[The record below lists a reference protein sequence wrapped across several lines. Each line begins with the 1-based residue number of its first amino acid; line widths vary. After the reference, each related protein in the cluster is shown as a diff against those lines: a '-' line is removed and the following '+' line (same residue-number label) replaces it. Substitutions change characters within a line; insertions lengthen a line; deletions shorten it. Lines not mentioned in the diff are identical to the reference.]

1 MGLEYAPL
9 CYANDFNWHFVADLF
24 LVLFFNVTQLCNFLV
39 LFDSFKCFLFCSVL
53 FCFVLWWFFVLCCV
67 LFCFFISSSVLWWF
81 VWFFI
86 LCFILLCHFLC
97 LVDLF
102 KCFFLLLLF
111 CSVLFYDF
119 FLCCVMFCFFI
130 FKLCCVL
137 LCFIVFSLVLIWFAI
152 LFDRLLN
159 FILVFY
165 LGFIFF
171 CSVFRLCY
179 GMLEKENIRKRC
191 ILRSMWIVGS

>member
-1 MGLEYAPL
+1 M
-9 CYANDFNWHFVADLF
+9 F
-24 LVLFFNVTQLCNFLV
+24 
-39 LFDSFKCFLFCSVL
+39 
-53 FCFVLWWFFVLCCV
+53 FFVV
-67 LFCFFISSSVLWWF
+67 V
-81 VWFFI
+81 V
-86 LCFILLCHFLC
+86 
-97 LVDLF
+97 V
-102 KCFFLLLLF
+102 LF

-119 FLCCVMFCFFI
+119 FCAVLCYVLFCFFI

-165 LGFIFF
+165 LGFYFF

-179 GMLEKENIRKRC
+179 GMLEKENIRKRF
-191 ILRSMWIVGS
+191 IVWYYVNCWFIINGWVTQATNITITFSANFCWGLKPMSHTYAGHH

>member
-1 MGLEYAPL
+1 M
-9 CYANDFNWHFVADLF
+9 F
-24 LVLFFNVTQLCNFLV
+24 LV
-39 LFDSFKCFLFCSVL
+39 LFCSVL
-53 FCFVLWWFFVLCCV
+53 FYDDFLCCVVFCFVSLSLVLFYDDLFGFLYCV
-67 LFCFFISSSVLWWF
+67 LFCFAIFYVL
-81 VWFFI
+81 
-86 LCFILLCHFLC
+86 LTC
-97 LVDLF
+97 LNV
-102 KCFFLLLLF
+102 FLLLLLF
-111 CSVLFYDF
+111 FSVLFYDF